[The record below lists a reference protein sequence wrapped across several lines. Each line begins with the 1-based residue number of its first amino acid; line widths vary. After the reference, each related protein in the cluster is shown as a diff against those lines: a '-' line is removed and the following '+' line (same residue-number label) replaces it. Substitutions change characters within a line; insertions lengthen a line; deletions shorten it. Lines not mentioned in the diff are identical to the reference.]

1 MCGGAFVVTSA
12 SQFSFLF
19 MGVFTLASACQFFSS
34 FSGAFTLISASPSAP
49 SGKSATSG
57 TGVSWSSLRSQ
68 IEDLS

>member
-19 MGVFTLASACQFFSS
+19 VGVFTLTSACQFFS
-34 FSGAFTLISASPSAP
+34 FSDASTLISANLSAP
-49 SGKSATSG
+49 SGKSATPD